1 MKRIAYRFFLIVL
14 LSVLAVE
21 VFPVSAQEGSWFDE
35 GNYDEEWLD
44 KNFDNDVMIIST
56 PEEFAAFGEY
66 MTRSLWNYPNKT
78 VRLAADMDM
87 SAHTWETPSIKNYF
101 RGVFDGDG
109 HKISGLTIVPHVG
122 GGGYSDDYF
131 YVLSGLFGSVRGT
144 SEIRNLELDET
155 CRIACAK
162 EYDFFFGDLE
172 FQIGTIAASAIGDV
186 RFSHC
191 VNRAD
196 VVFTPWLQKTDSH
209 EMVCSVSG
217 LVAHADGATI
227 DHCSNDGEI
236 IITSLS
242 KFLSSHSS
250 S

>member
-87 SAHTWETPSIKNYF
+87 SAHIWETPSIKNYF

-109 HKISGLTIVPHVG
+109 HKISGLTIVPHMG

-131 YVLSGLFGSVRGT
+131 YVLSCIFYLF
-144 SEIRNLELDET
+144 
-155 CRIACAK
+155 C
-162 EYDFFFGDLE
+162 
-172 FQIGTIAASAIGDV
+172 
-186 RFSHC
+186 
-191 VNRAD
+191 
-196 VVFTPWLQKTDSH
+196 
-209 EMVCSVSG
+209 
-217 LVAHADGATI
+217 
-227 DHCSNDGEI
+227 
-236 IITSLS
+236 
-242 KFLSSHSS
+242 
-250 S
+250 

>member
-87 SAHTWETPSIKNYF
+87 
-101 RGVFDGDG
+101 
-109 HKISGLTIVPHVG
+109 
-122 GGGYSDDYF
+122 
-131 YVLSGLFGSVRGT
+131 
-144 SEIRNLELDET
+144 
-155 CRIACAK
+155 
-162 EYDFFFGDLE
+162 
-172 FQIGTIAASAIGDV
+172 
-186 RFSHC
+186 
-191 VNRAD
+191 
-196 VVFTPWLQKTDSH
+196 
-209 EMVCSVSG
+209 
-217 LVAHADGATI
+217 
-227 DHCSNDGEI
+227 
-236 IITSLS
+236 
-242 KFLSSHSS
+242 
-250 S
+250 

>member
-66 MTRSLWNYPNKT
+66 MTSSLWNYPNKT

-87 SAHTWETPSIKNYF
+87 SAHKWITPVNEQFGSYF
-101 RGVFDGDG
+101 SGVFDGDG
-109 HKISGLTIVPHVG
+109 HKISGLTVVPAEEG
-122 GGGYSDDYF
+122 EGYDYKR
-131 YVLSGLFGSVRGT
+131 VVAGLFGTVRNA
-144 SEIRNLELDET
+144 EIRDLTLDET
-155 CRIACAK
+155 CRV
-162 EYDFFFGDLE
+162 EVSGTYYFSFGDLDLE
-172 FQIGTIAASAIGDV
+172 IGAIAAVGDES
-186 RFSHC
+186 RFIRC

-196 VVFTPWLQKTDSH
+196 VVVT
-209 EMVCSVSG
+209 SVIWGSDC
-217 LVAHADGATI
+217 LLY
-227 DHCSNDGEI
+227 
-236 IITSLS
+236 TSPS
-242 KFLSSHSS
+242 PRD
-250 S
+250 